1 MEYYYY
7 CFCLF
12 VCFFLK
18 EKKMVKKCFQV
29 TWRHASNSL
38 VRNACRHCDIAGQDS
53 SVCVRDETMRET
65 MCKLWRDIAPVG
77 GIQDHDVPKEVK
89 AYQIQVAVECLVATS
104 QTPIQGFSRG

>member
-1 MEYYYY
+1 
-7 CFCLF
+7 
-12 VCFFLK
+12 
-18 EKKMVKKCFQV
+18 
-29 TWRHASNSL
+29 
-38 VRNACRHCDIAGQDS
+38 
-53 SVCVRDETMRET
+53 